1 MFRRT
6 PLSIHPSWFLG
17 VEHRVLEQ
25 TRPLAVSQ
33 VLLRLVVD
41 LRPGWGILTFE
52 CIARIEID
60 RSLSI
65 DSKMWCTFRR

>member
-1 MFRRT
+1 MFRQT
-6 PLSIHPSWFLG
+6 PLSVHPSWFLE
-17 VEHRVLEQ
+17 VEPRVLEQ

-33 VLLRLVVD
+33 VLLLLAVD

-52 CIARIEID
+52 CIARIKID

-65 DSKMWCTFRR
+65 NSKMWCTFRR